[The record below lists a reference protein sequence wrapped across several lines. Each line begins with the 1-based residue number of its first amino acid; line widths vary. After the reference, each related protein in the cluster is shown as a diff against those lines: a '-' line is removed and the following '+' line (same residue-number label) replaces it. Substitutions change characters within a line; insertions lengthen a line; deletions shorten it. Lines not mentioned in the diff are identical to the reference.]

1 MSYWTCHPPI
11 KIQEQTNMKVNSIG
25 SNQTVITSS
34 LDRSTVEV
42 LYSYETP
49 VAVRGPTMNYKT
61 ERKWSVT
68 TSKHINK
75 FLPQDQSRV
84 EIVPQDD
91 LDQWELRVWE

>member
-1 MSYWTCHPPI
+1 MRI
-11 KIQEQTNMKVNSIG
+11 KNIG
-25 SNQTVITSS
+25 SNQTSVVSKLPSGGTI
-34 LDRSTVEV
+34 EV
-42 LYSYETP
+42 LFSYETP
-49 VAVRGPTMNYKT
+49 VAVRGPTRTYKT

-75 FLPQDQSRV
+75 FLPADQSRV